1 MADPLTTRQVPPF
14 KQFIFAQEL
23 LLPDDVWQIEPE
35 YPGRQV
41 QIYGLFSSF
50 VDVHKPP
57 FRHGPLLHGLSLNNL
72 IKLLIKKAV
81 GKFSY
86 SKFFRKIFSFIE
98 AYI

>member
-1 MADPLTTRQVPPF
+1 MAQTQVGDPFKTWHVPPF
-14 KQFIFAQEL
+14 RQIVLAQVL

-57 FRHGPLLHGLSLNNL
+57 FRHGPLLHGLSLNIL
-72 IKLLIKKAV
+72 
-81 GKFSY
+81 
-86 SKFFRKIFSFIE
+86 
-98 AYI
+98 